1 MNGAHRL
8 QRRAQN
14 GERPPGAR
22 RIRGDPHRPGA
33 MGGAAQVFLGRG
45 RHGPVATPARNVRLN
60 GCIYKSF
67 SQFREGLRPNLL
79 KVARV
84 KLSHNQVAGGKYD
97 KEANLGLSPTLDAT
111 R

>member
-1 MNGAHRL
+1 
-8 QRRAQN
+8 
-14 GERPPGAR
+14 
-22 RIRGDPHRPGA
+22 
-33 MGGAAQVFLGRG
+33 
-45 RHGPVATPARNVRLN
+45 
-60 GCIYKSF
+60 
-67 SQFREGLRPNLL
+67 LL